1 MCDYGGSVTSVL
13 VSMLLLSTVMLQFN
27 ICVIV
32 VVLCLNEFNSSCLI
46 TLLLYFTTK
55 NSAIKAFSNLVWLSF
70 YMKAEA
76 DSGPFSSCKRRIK
89 DNADVSELYYI
100 A

>member
-27 ICVIV
+27 ICVIA
-32 VVLCLNEFNSSCLI
+32 VVLCLNDFNPSCLL

-55 NSAIKAFSNLVWLSF
+55 NSVIKVFSNLVWLSF
-70 YMKAEA
+70 YMKAET
-76 DSGPFSSCKRRIK
+76 DSGLSQAVRGASKTMLMYL
-89 DNADVSELYYI
+89 NSTT
-100 A
+100 